1 MAMMSAKVIPRSPPN
16 AAPANNRSKVR
27 AVRRN
32 AVFNVF
38 IFVRLA
44 ATTAPLFVP
53 PPSLYDRARA
63 VIHLRAGLCF
73 RRFPFKFHLVVFLV
87 DVGVHFI
94 TWSDFAVKKLQ
105 RERVLN
111 KALHRPF
118 HRARAECGIVSFAE
132 QERLGR

>member
-1 MAMMSAKVIPRSPPN
+1 MAMMSAKVIPRSPPS
-16 AAPANNRSKVR
+16 AAPASNRSKVR
-27 AVRRN
+27 AVRKN
-32 AVFNVF
+32 AFFTVF
-38 IFVRLA
+38 IFFRLP
-44 ATTAPLFVP
+44 ATPARLFVRP
-53 PPSLYDRARA
+53 PWLDDRARA

-111 KALHRPF
+111 QALNRPF